1 MLLSVL
7 CRFIRPA
14 AAILHPPVAPSQA
27 GALAIDRLSIGR
39 LRTGTEGV
47 WGAGRLV
54 YRGAKKT
61 GRRIVRW
68 YSYQRTTERP
78 PPKERPL
85 VARVSISGLAGDDR
99 TLPAVLNAQRPRQIS
114 VRSPS
119 VGEHPHV
126 LWPLLPERNEGAACR
141 IGEVSEILFVVAR

>member
-7 CRFIRPA
+7 CRLIRPA
-14 AAILHPPVAPSQA
+14 AAILHPPVAPSQTRT
-27 GALAIDRLSIGR
+27 LAIDRLSIGR
-39 LRTGTEGV
+39 LRTETEGV

-61 GRRIVRW
+61 GRR
-68 YSYQRTTERP
+68 YQRTTERP

-99 TLPAVLNAQRPRQIS
+99 TLPAVLNAQRPSQIS

-119 VGEHPHV
+119 VGEHLKI
-126 LWPLLPERNEGAACR
+126 LWPLLPERDDGAACR
-141 IGEVSEILFVVAR
+141 LGEFSEILFVVAR